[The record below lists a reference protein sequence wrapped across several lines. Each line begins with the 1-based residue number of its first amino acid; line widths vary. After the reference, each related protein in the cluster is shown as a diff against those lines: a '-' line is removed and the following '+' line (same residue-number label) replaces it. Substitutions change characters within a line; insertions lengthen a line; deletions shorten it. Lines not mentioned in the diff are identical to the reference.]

1 VIHTC
6 SLLYLSYS
14 HSICSG
20 GDVSLPPTKA
30 PTATVPFD
38 ESEAQQVP
46 STESPMTSP
55 VSTDTSSTTTYPI
68 TGGVVPNSLHQNT
81 PEGDAKL
88 LVSLEEAETSPI
100 PEAGTREIGSFDCA
114 GMTGKLECMKYV

>member
-1 VIHTC
+1 MFALQ
-6 SLLYLSYS
+6 SLIYS

-20 GDVSLPPTKA
+20 GDVSPPTKA
-30 PTATVPFD
+30 PTATVPLD
-38 ESEAQQVP
+38 ESETQQVP

-55 VSTDTSSTTTYPI
+55 VSIKDTSSTTTYPI

>member
-1 VIHTC
+1 MFALQ
-6 SLLYLSYS
+6 SLIYS

-20 GDVSLPPTKA
+20 GDVSPPTKA
-30 PTATVPFD
+30 PTATVPLD
-38 ESEAQQVP
+38 ESETQQVP

-55 VSTDTSSTTTYPI
+55 VSTDISSTTTYPI

-88 LVSLEEAETSPI
+88 LVSLEEAERSAI
-100 PEAGTREIGSFDCA
+100 AEAGRREIGSFDCA